1 MSVLKRVL
9 FASGPVVR
17 VLMGA
22 GAIALLVT
30 GLRKKPTR
38 NKNKA
43 RIQNRESAHPL
54 NEP

>member
-9 FASGPVVR
+9 FASGPVMR

-30 GLRKKPTR
+30 GLRKKPV
-38 NKNKA
+38 KNKDEA
-43 RIQNRESAHPL
+43 RIQDKESAQAL
-54 NEP
+54 DNK